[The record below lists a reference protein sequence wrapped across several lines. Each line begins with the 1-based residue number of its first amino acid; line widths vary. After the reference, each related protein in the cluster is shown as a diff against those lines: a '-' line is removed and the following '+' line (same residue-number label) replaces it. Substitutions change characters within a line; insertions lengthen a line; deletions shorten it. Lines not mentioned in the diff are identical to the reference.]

1 MMDGSAPGDE
11 VEPRLSEQLGELWER
26 LKSGRHGSEPF
37 DLTVTDRELD
47 EALAWYADEHS
58 DFPLG
63 EARVSIDSE
72 GVEVSGTARV
82 GTLRLPVR
90 ARAGV
95 SLHDGVPL
103 VAVSEVQVGE
113 VGLPDF
119 LRFQLE
125 EQLNRYLAL
134 GEDELPVVIQQ
145 LELGDGWLTMRG
157 SIR

>member
-1 MMDGSAPGDE
+1 MGGSAPGDE

-26 LKSGRHGSEPF
+26 LKSGGHGGEPF

-63 EARVSIDSE
+63 EARVSFDSE
-72 GVEVSGTARV
+72 GVGVSGVARV
-82 GTLRLPVR
+82 GTLRLPVS
-90 ARAGV
+90 ARADV
-95 SLHDGVPL
+95 SLHGDVPL
-103 VAVSEVQVGE
+103 VAVNEVQVGE
-113 VGLPDF
+113 MGLPDF

-134 GEDELPVVIQQ
+134 SEDELPVVIEDM
-145 LELGDGWLTMRG
+145 ELADGWLTMRG